1 MERSLTARLARPLGI
16 ALPRSGGRSSS
27 RSRPAPGRAS
37 RAGIGLL
44 DWARDA
50 VTWLWGH
57 RRTRLALLAVIVA
70 LPLLGGGYMLLRN
83 SSFVAV
89 EHVHVSGV
97 HGAEA
102 TAIDA
107 ALLAAAHH
115 MSTLNVNAGALVAAV
130 AQYPVVSHVRAVAS
144 FPHGLRIE
152 VSEELPV
159 AALSANGQR
168 TAVAANGV
176 ALGPALATGSLPAI
190 KGWVVP
196 AVGQRLHSST
206 LLEALAVLGAAPRA
220 LARRV
225 AHVYNG
231 PEGLT
236 LEMKNGLL
244 AYFGNGVRPHAKWLS
259 LARVLA
265 DHSSTGASYV
275 DVRVP
280 DRAAAGFPTGT
291 TPPDASTS
299 SEAGSSSESTV
310 GALAE
315 GLTKE
320 TGASST
326 APATSSTSSTS
337 TSEPSTES
345 SSEPSSEVAHTE
357 SSGQETSPEAST
369 PGG

>member
-1 MERSLTARLARPLGI
+1 M
-16 ALPRSGGRSSS
+16 
-27 RSRPAPGRAS
+27 
-37 RAGIGLL
+37 
-44 DWARDA
+44 
-50 VTWLWGH
+50 
-57 RRTRLALLAVIVA
+57 VA

-97 HGAEA
+97 HGAES

-107 ALLAAAHH
+107 ALVAAAHH
-115 MSTLNVNAGALVAAV
+115 MSTLDVNAGALAAAV
-130 AQYPVVSHVRAVAS
+130 AQYPVVSGVRAVAS

-176 ALGPALATGSLPAI
+176 ALGPALATSSLPAI
-190 KGWVVP
+190 NGWVVP

-265 DHSSTGASYV
+265 DHSSAGASYV

-280 DRAAAGFPTGT
+280 DRAAAGFPAGT

-299 SEAGSSSESTV
+299 SEAAGSSSESTV

-326 APATSSTSSTS
+326 APATSSTSSTG
-337 TSEPSTES
+337 TSEPES
-345 SSEPSSEVAHTE
+345 SSEPSSEAAHTE
-357 SSGQETSPEAST
+357 PSSGQETSQEAAT

>member
-1 MERSLTARLARPLGI
+1 
-16 ALPRSGGRSSS
+16 
-27 RSRPAPGRAS
+27 
-37 RAGIGLL
+37 
-44 DWARDA
+44 
-50 VTWLWGH
+50 V
-57 RRTRLALLAVIVA
+57 ALLAVIVA
-70 LPLLGGGYMLLRN
+70 LPLLGGGFMLLRN
-83 SSFVAV
+83 SSLVAV
-89 EHVHVSGV
+89 EHVRVSGV

-107 ALLAAAHH
+107 ALVAAAHH
-115 MSTLNVNAGALVAAV
+115 MSTLDVNAGALAAAV

-190 KGWVVP
+190 NGWVVP

-280 DRAAAGFPTGT
+280 DRPAAGFPAGT
-291 TPPDASTS
+291 TPPDVSTS
-299 SEAGSSSESTV
+299 SEAAGSSSESTV

-345 SSEPSSEVAHTE
+345 SSEPSSEAAHTE

>member
-16 ALPRSGGRSSS
+16 ALPRPAS
-27 RSRPAPGRAS
+27 RRAS

-50 VTWLWGH
+50 VTSLWGH

-70 LPLLGGGYMLLRN
+70 LPLLGGGYLLLRN

-107 ALLAAAHH
+107 ALIAASHH
-115 MSTLNVNAGALVAAV
+115 MSTLNVNAGALAAAV
-130 AQYPVVSHVRAVAS
+130 AQYPVVSGVRAVAS

-176 ALGPALATGSLPAI
+176 ALGPALATSSLPAI
-190 KGWVVP
+190 NGWVVP

-206 LLEALAVLGAAPRA
+206 LLEALAVLGAAPQA

-280 DRAAAGFPTGT
+280 DRAAAGFPAGT

-326 APATSSTSSTS
+326 APATSSTSSTG
-337 TSEPSTES
+337 TSEPES
-345 SSEPSSEVAHTE
+345 SSEPSSEAAHTE
-357 SSGQETSPEAST
+357 SSSGQETSPEAST

>member
-16 ALPRSGGRSSS
+16 ALPRSGRRTSS
-27 RSRPAPGRAS
+27 RSRSAPGRAS

-44 DWARDA
+44 DRARDA
-50 VTWLWGH
+50 VASLWGH
-57 RRTRLALLAVIVA
+57 RRTRVALLAVIVA
-70 LPLLGGGYMLLRN
+70 LPLLGGGYLLLRN

-107 ALLAAAHH
+107 ALTAAARH
-115 MSTLNVNAGALVAAV
+115 MSTLNVNAGALAAAV
-130 AQYPVVSHVRAVAS
+130 AQYPVVSQVRAVAS

-176 ALGPALATGSLPAI
+176 ALGPALATSALPAI
-190 KGWVVP
+190 NGWVVP

-280 DRAAAGFPTGT
+280 DRPAAGFPAGT
-291 TPPDASTS
+291 TPPDASAAG
-299 SEAGSSSESTV
+299 EAAGSSSESTV

-326 APATSSTSSTS
+326 APATSSASSTG
-337 TSEPSTES
+337 TSESES
-345 SSEPSSEVAHTE
+345 SSEPSSESAHTE
-357 SSGQETSPEAST
+357 SAETQEAAT